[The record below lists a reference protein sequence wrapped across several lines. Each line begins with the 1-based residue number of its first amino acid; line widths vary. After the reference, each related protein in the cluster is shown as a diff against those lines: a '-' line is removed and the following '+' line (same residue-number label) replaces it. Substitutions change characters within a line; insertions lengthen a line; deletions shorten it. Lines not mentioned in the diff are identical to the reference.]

1 MTALASTVAAPA
13 PTGTVEQGRL
23 GVLAYAAEHGLRV
36 TITYRK
42 KRDGVEVPR
51 VVSPHTM
58 HARFV
63 VAYDWAAHAPRS
75 FRFDRIA
82 GVSI

>member
-1 MTALASTVAAPA
+1 MSTLASTDVAPVSS
-13 PTGTVEQGRL
+13 GTVEQARL
-23 GVLAYAAEHGLRV
+23 GVLAYACEHGLRV

-58 HARFV
+58 HRSFV

-82 GVSI
+82 RVTI